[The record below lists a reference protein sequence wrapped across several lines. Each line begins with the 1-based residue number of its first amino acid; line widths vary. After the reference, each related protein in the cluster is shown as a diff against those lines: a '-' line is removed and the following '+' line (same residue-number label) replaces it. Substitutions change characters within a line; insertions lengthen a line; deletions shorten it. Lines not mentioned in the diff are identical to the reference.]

1 MKKIVLTILLLT
13 TLSFSRQH
21 EINLYNFAD
30 AVAVHNNAQI
40 LISGDIEL
48 NSFYFYTKDNEP
60 LPSLEVFKKMLE
72 LKGLKLL
79 TSKKGFYFVYDPY
92 RIKQEKEY
100 IDFEDYLKGGN
111 SVGFKS
117 YVEDDITKDK
127 LRYVKLKNNSYL
139 EISDI
144 LSNLD
149 KNATYIAKDNAVSFL
164 ANDEIYSQIL
174 EAINSLDEKKL
185 DQITFKITIL
195 ETDLNNARNLGTEL
209 NSLLNVIDRNDLS
222 FFANLISAPYNLT
235 TNVIRSKKDK
245 FYGVLNFLDTNN
257 ISKIKSSPFLTAKSN
272 TSVYFSVVENIPYLI
287 TNSKY
292 TQSGTS
298 SQNSYEYRDV
308 GLKLTIKPVIFD
320 DYIDFDLHLIY
331 DNLINENS
339 LTPTTKKKE
348 LRSNYTLN
356 KGDVLVLSGINQ
368 ENDFKYRSGIPV
380 LKDIWL
386 LKYLFSYEFTK
397 KTSNVLTITIEAI

>member
-1 MKKIVLTILLLT
+1 MKKIVLILALLT
-13 TLSFSRQH
+13 FSLAKQH

-30 AVAVHNNAQI
+30 AVATHNNTRI

-48 NSFYFYTKDNEP
+48 NSFYFYTNENEP
-60 LPSLEVFKKMLE
+60 TPSLEVFRKMLE

-79 TSKKGFYFVYDPY
+79 TSKKGFYFVYSPY
-92 RIKQEKEY
+92 QAKEEKDY
-100 IDFEDYLKGGN
+100 IDFEDYINGGN
-111 SVGFKS
+111 SVGFRS
-117 YVEDDITKDK
+117 YLENEITKEK
-127 LRYVKLKNNSYL
+127 IRYVKLKNNSYL
-139 EISDI
+139 EVSQI
-144 LSNLD
+144 LENVD
-149 KNATYIAKDNAVSFL
+149 KNCTYIAKDNAVSFL
-164 ANDEIYSQIL
+164 ADDDLYSQVL
-174 EAINSLDEKKL
+174 EAINSFDDKKL
-185 DQITFKITIL
+185 DQVTFKVTIL

-209 NSLLNVIDRNDLS
+209 NSLLSIVDKGDLG
-222 FFANLISAPYNLT
+222 FFVNLISAPYNLS

-272 TSVYFSVVENIPYLI
+272 TSVYFSVVENIPYLV
-287 TNSKY
+287 TNSQY

-308 GLKLTIKPVIFD
+308 GLKLTIKPIIFD
-320 DYIDFDLHLIY
+320 DYIDFDL
-331 DNLINENS
+331 NLVFDSLVDQNS

-348 LRSNYTLN
+348 LKSNYTLN

-368 ENDFKYRSGIPV
+368 ENKFKYRSGVPV

-386 LKYLFSYEFTK
+386 LKYLFSFEFTK
-397 KTSNVLTITIEAI
+397 ETANVLTITIEAI

>member
-30 AVAVHNNAQI
+30 AVAVHNNTQI

-60 LPSLEVFKKMLE
+60 TPSLEVFKKMLE

-144 LSNLD
+144 LLNLD

-209 NSLLNVIDRNDLS
+209 NSLLKVIDRNDLS

-368 ENDFKYRSGIPV
+368 ENDFKYRSGIPI

>member
-1 MKKIVLTILLLT
+1 MKKIVLILVVFLN
-13 TLSFSRQH
+13 LSFSKQH

-30 AVAVHNNAQI
+30 VVAVHNNAQI

-79 TSKKGFYFVYDPY
+79 TSKKGFYFVYNPY
-92 RIKQEKEY
+92 QTKEEKEY
-100 IDFEDYLKGGN
+100 IDFEDYIKGGN
-111 SVGFKS
+111 GVGFKS
-117 YVEDDITKDK
+117 YLEDEITKEK
-127 LRYVKLKNNSYL
+127 LRYVRLKNNSYI
-139 EISDI
+139 EVQDI

-149 KNATYIAKDNAVSFL
+149 KNCTFIAKDNAVSFL

-174 EAINSLDEKKL
+174 ESINSLDDKKL

-209 NSLLNVIDRNDLS
+209 NSLLKIIDREDLS
-222 FFANLISAPYNLT
+222 FFANLISAPYNLS

-272 TSVYFSVVENIPYLI
+272 TSVYFSVVENIPYLV
-287 TNSKY
+287 TNSQY

-308 GLKLTIKPVIFD
+308 GLKLSIKPVIFD
-320 DYIDFDLHLIY
+320 DYIDFDLHLVY
-331 DNLINENS
+331 DNLVNDTS
-339 LTPTTKKKE
+339 LTPITKKKE
-348 LRSNYTLN
+348 LKSNYTLN

-368 ENDFKYRSGIPV
+368 ENKFKYRSGVPV

>member
-127 LRYVKLKNNSYL
+127 LRYLKLKNNSYL

-149 KNATYIAKDNAVSFL
+149 KNCTYIAKDNAVSFL

-174 EAINSLDEKKL
+174 EAINSLDDKKL

-209 NSLLNVIDRNDLS
+209 NSLLKVIDRNDLS

-320 DYIDFDLHLIY
+320 DYIDFDLHLVF
-331 DNLINENS
+331 DSLVDQNS
-339 LTPTTKKKE
+339 LTPITKKKE

-356 KGDVLVLSGINQ
+356 EGDVLVLSGINQ
-368 ENDFKYRSGIPV
+368 ENDFKYRSGIPI

-397 KTSNVLTITIEAI
+397 KSSNVLTITIEAI

>member
-30 AVAVHNNAQI
+30 AVAVYNNAQI

-60 LPSLEVFKKMLE
+60 TPSLEVFKKMLE

-79 TSKKGFYFVYDPY
+79 TSKKGFYFVYNPY
-92 RIKQEKEY
+92 QAKEEKEY
-100 IDFEDYLKGGN
+100 IDFEDYISGGN

-174 EAINSLDEKKL
+174 EAINSLDDKKL

-209 NSLLNVIDRNDLS
+209 NSLLKVIDRNDLS

-368 ENDFKYRSGIPV
+368 ENDFKYRSGIPI

>member
-1 MKKIVLTILLLT
+1 MKKIVLTILFLT
-13 TLSFSRQH
+13 TFSFCRQH

-60 LPSLEVFKKMLE
+60 TPSLEVFRKMLE

-149 KNATYIAKDNAVSFL
+149 KNCTYIAKDNAVSFW

-174 EAINSLDEKKL
+174 EAINSLDDKKL

-209 NSLLNVIDRNDLS
+209 NSLLKVIDKSDLS

-272 TSVYFSVVENIPYLI
+272 TSVYFSVVENIPYLV
-287 TNSKY
+287 TNSQY

-368 ENDFKYRSGIPV
+368 ENKFKYRSGVPV

-386 LKYLFSYEFTK
+386 LKYFFSFEFTK
-397 KTSNVLTITIEAI
+397 ETANVLTITIEAI

>member
-30 AVAVHNNAQI
+30 AVAVYNNAQI

-60 LPSLEVFKKMLE
+60 TPSLEVFKKMLE

-79 TSKKGFYFVYDPY
+79 TSKKGFYFVYNPY
-92 RIKQEKEY
+92 RLKQEKEY

-117 YVEDDITKDK
+117 YIEDDITKDK

-139 EISDI
+139 EISNI

-174 EAINSLDEKKL
+174 ESINSLDDKKL

-209 NSLLNVIDRNDLS
+209 NSLLKIIDREDLS
-222 FFANLISAPYNLT
+222 FFANLISAPYNLS

-287 TNSKY
+287 TNSQY

-368 ENDFKYRSGIPV
+368 ENDFKYRSGIPI